1 MNKKTYPY
9 HLTAAEESVLD
20 ILWNSKDPLTGQQII
35 EEAKKDESNSWQE
48 RSIFLFLN
56 SLMDKKFIESVGF
69 VRAGKTYARTFQPVL
84 SRPEFYAQLVNAALT
99 DKELVVFKRARKLTR
114 YLLPSNFAV
123 VSSLFFQAGFSSTAF
138 SFASTNHFP
147 TS

>member
-9 HLTAAEESVLD
+9 HLTAAEESVLEV
-20 ILWNSKDPLTGQQII
+20 LWNSKEDPLTGQQII
-35 EEAKKDESNSWQE
+35 EEAKRTKAILG
-48 RSIFLFLN
+48 RSARFFLFLN

-99 DKELVVFKRARKLTR
+99 DKELVAFKRALKAL
-114 YLLPSNFAV
+114 NKADDE
-123 VSSLFFQAGFSSTAF
+123 AE
-138 SFASTNHFP
+138 N
-147 TS
+147 

>member
-20 ILWNSKDPLTGQQII
+20 ILWNSKDPLTGQ
-35 EEAKKDESNSWQE
+35 QE

-99 DKELVVFKRARKLTR
+99 DKELVVFKRALKAL
-114 YLLPSNFAV
+114 NKADDEV
-123 VSSLFFQAGFSSTAF
+123 E
-138 SFASTNHFP
+138 N
-147 TS
+147 

>member
-1 MNKKTYPY
+1 M
-9 HLTAAEESVLD
+9 
-20 ILWNSKDPLTGQQII
+20 

-99 DKELVVFKRARKLTR
+99 DKELVVFKRALKAL
-114 YLLPSNFAV
+114 NKADDEV
-123 VSSLFFQAGFSSTAF
+123 E
-138 SFASTNHFP
+138 N
-147 TS
+147 

>member
-9 HLTAAEESVLD
+9 HLTAAEESVLE

-69 VRAGKTYARTFQPVL
+69 VRAGKPMQEPS
-84 SRPEFYAQLVNAALT
+84 SRYCPA
-99 DKELVVFKRARKLTR
+99 
-114 YLLPSNFAV
+114 P
-123 VSSLFFQAGFSSTAF
+123 SSTH
-138 SFASTNHFP
+138 SW
-147 TS
+147 

>member
-69 VRAGKTYARTFQPVL
+69 VR
-84 SRPEFYAQLVNAALT
+84 EFYAQLVNAALT
-99 DKELVVFKRARKLTR
+99 DKELVVFKRALKAL
-114 YLLPSNFAV
+114 NKADDEV
-123 VSSLFFQAGFSSTAF
+123 E
-138 SFASTNHFP
+138 N
-147 TS
+147 